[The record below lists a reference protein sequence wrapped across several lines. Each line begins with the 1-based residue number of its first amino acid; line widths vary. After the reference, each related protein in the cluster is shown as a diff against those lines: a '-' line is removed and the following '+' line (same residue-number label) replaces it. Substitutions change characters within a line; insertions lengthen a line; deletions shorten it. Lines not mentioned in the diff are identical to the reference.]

1 MVRVPVRRCQRE
13 PFGILHH
20 QQITST
26 FTFYLLKK
34 GKQRLWRAL
43 SLRREEEGGG
53 EARVASALRCDSGWE
68 CTYLRTRKRTSSGR
82 RCSSPGGSRPCHWG
96 DRKCVSNPRL
106 ERVGRLFVETR
117 EKREEEG
124 QMCRVHAQ
132 LEFAEENETK
142 RCWLLEIPKNKK

>member
-53 EARVASALRCDSGWE
+53 RPELPQLCDVILGGSARTCARGNERHQAEDAALRGVRARVTGETEVRFKPSFGA
-68 CTYLRTRKRTSSGR
+68 R
-82 RCSSPGGSRPCHWG
+82 RSPLC
-96 DRKCVSNPRL
+96 
-106 ERVGRLFVETR
+106 
-117 EKREEEG
+117 
-124 QMCRVHAQ
+124 
-132 LEFAEENETK
+132 
-142 RCWLLEIPKNKK
+142 